1 MRPTR
6 RFFAIILIL
15 SACGIASADSPKAL
29 LNKGIRAEARQD
41 YEAAYE
47 FYKQAYEKRPDDL
60 KFRVPFERTRFLA
73 AASVIRRGQKLRDQ
87 GKLQEALELFAK
99 AAEIDPSNDM
109 TPQEIRRTQ
118 DMMKHQAAPPETKPG
133 EAAPPPREEDPLR
146 QRLEKASGP

>member
-60 KFRVPFERTRFLA
+60 KYRVPFERTRFLA
-73 AASVIRRGQKLRDQ
+73 AASMVRRGQKLREQ
-87 GKLQEALELFAK
+87 GKLPEALELFAK
-99 AAEIDPSNDM
+99 AVEIDPSNDLAQ
-109 TPQEIRRTQ
+109 QEIKRTQ
-118 DMMKHQAAPPETKPG
+118 DIMKRQAAPENKLQ
-133 EAAPPPREEDPLR
+133 ESAP
-146 QRLEKASGP
+146 